1 MFEIDFV
8 AIEISLFLSGLDHRG
23 LIFIMFDLVGMGSIA
38 FKNCFDRLMNLEML
52 NLCLE
57 YLFVDR
63 LVVCFLCLFLLLFLC
78 GYFLL
83 SLLIFYFHFIIL
95 VVLFLI
101 LNLYNLRNFRMN
113 HQMDLSQTNSLRSD
127 LYAFYLF
134 RLIIFTLRKLSDFLL
149 VLFHQ

>member
-1 MFEIDFV
+1 MFEINFV
-8 AIEISLFLSGLDHRG
+8 AIEISLFLLGLDHRG

-38 FKNCFDRLMNLEML
+38 YCFDSLMNLEML
-52 NLCLE
+52 SLCLE

-63 LVVCFLCLFLLLFLC
+63 LVVWFLCLFLLLFLC

-95 VVLFLI
+95 VILFLI
-101 LNLYNLRNFRMN
+101 LNLYNLRNCRMN

>member
-8 AIEISLFLSGLDHRG
+8 AIEISLFLLGLDHRG

-38 FKNCFDRLMNLEML
+38 YCFDSLMNLEML
-52 NLCLE
+52 SLCLE

-63 LVVCFLCLFLLLFLC
+63 LVVWFLCLFLLLFLC

-95 VVLFLI
+95 VILFLI
-101 LNLYNLRNFRMN
+101 LNLYNLRNCRMN

>member
-38 FKNCFDRLMNLEML
+38 YCFDSLMNLEML
-52 NLCLE
+52 SLCLE

-95 VVLFLI
+95 VILFLI
-101 LNLYNLRNFRMN
+101 LNLYNLRNCRMN

>member
-1 MFEIDFV
+1 MFEINFV
-8 AIEISLFLSGLDHRG
+8 AIETSLFLLGLDHRG
-23 LIFIMFDLVGMGSIA
+23 LIFIMCTLVGMGSIA
-38 FKNCFDRLMNLEML
+38 YCFDSLMNLEML
-52 NLCLE
+52 SLCLE

-63 LVVCFLCLFLLLFLC
+63 LVVWFLCLFLLLFLC
-78 GYFLL
+78 GCFLL

-95 VVLFLI
+95 VILFLI
-101 LNLYNLRNFRMN
+101 LNLYNLRNCRMN

-134 RLIIFTLRKLSDFLL
+134 RLIIFTLRKLFDFLL

>member
-1 MFEIDFV
+1 MFEINFV
-8 AIEISLFLSGLDHRG
+8 AIEISLFLLGLDHRG

-38 FKNCFDRLMNLEML
+38 YCFDSLMNLEML
-52 NLCLE
+52 SLCLE

-63 LVVCFLCLFLLLFLC
+63 LVVWFLCLFLLLFLC
-78 GYFLL
+78 GYFHL

-95 VVLFLI
+95 VILFLI
-101 LNLYNLRNFRMN
+101 LNLYNLRNWRMN

>member
-1 MFEIDFV
+1 MFEINFV
-8 AIEISLFLSGLDHRG
+8 AIETSLFLLGLDHRG

-38 FKNCFDRLMNLEML
+38 YCFDSLMNLEML
-52 NLCLE
+52 SLCLE

-63 LVVCFLCLFLLLFLC
+63 LVVWFLCLFLLLFLC

-95 VVLFLI
+95 VILFLI
-101 LNLYNLRNFRMN
+101 LNLYNLRNCRMN

>member
-1 MFEIDFV
+1 MFEINFV
-8 AIEISLFLSGLDHRG
+8 AIETSLFLLGLDHRG
-23 LIFIMFDLVGMGSIA
+23 LIFIMCTLVGMGSIA
-38 FKNCFDRLMNLEML
+38 YCFDSLMNLEML
-52 NLCLE
+52 SLCLE
-57 YLFVDR
+57 YLLVDR
-63 LVVCFLCLFLLLFLC
+63 SLVWFLCLFLLFFLC

-95 VVLFLI
+95 VILFLI
-101 LNLYNLRNFRMN
+101 LNLYNLRNCRMN

-134 RLIIFTLRKLSDFLL
+134 RLIIFTLRKLFDFLL

>member
-1 MFEIDFV
+1 MFEINFV
-8 AIEISLFLSGLDHRG
+8 AIETSLFLLGLDHRG
-23 LIFIMFDLVGMGSIA
+23 LIFIMCTLVGMGSIA
-38 FKNCFDRLMNLEML
+38 YCFDWLMNLEML
-52 NLCLE
+52 SLCLG

-63 LVVCFLCLFLLLFLC
+63 LVVWFLCLFLLLFLC

-95 VVLFLI
+95 VILFLI
-101 LNLYNLRNFRMN
+101 LNLYNLRNCRMN

-134 RLIIFTLRKLSDFLL
+134 RLIILTLRKLSDFLL

>member
-8 AIEISLFLSGLDHRG
+8 AIETSLFLLGLDHRG
-23 LIFIMFDLVGMGSIA
+23 LIFIMCTLVGMGSIA
-38 FKNCFDRLMNLEML
+38 YCFDSLMNLEML
-52 NLCLE
+52 SLCLE

-63 LVVCFLCLFLLLFLC
+63 LLVWFLCLFLLLFLC
-78 GYFLL
+78 GCFLL

-95 VVLFLI
+95 VILFLI
-101 LNLYNLRNFRMN
+101 LNLYNLRNCRMN

-134 RLIIFTLRKLSDFLL
+134 RLIIFTLRKLFDFLL

>member
-38 FKNCFDRLMNLEML
+38 YCFDSLMNLEML
-52 NLCLE
+52 SLCLE

-63 LVVCFLCLFLLLFLC
+63 LVVWFLCLFLLLFLC

-95 VVLFLI
+95 VILFLI
-101 LNLYNLRNFRMN
+101 LNLYNLRNCRMN

-134 RLIIFTLRKLSDFLL
+134 RLIIFTLRKLFDFLL

>member
-8 AIEISLFLSGLDHRG
+8 AIEISLFLLGLDHRG
-23 LIFIMFDLVGMGSIA
+23 LIFIMCTLVGMGSIA
-38 FKNCFDRLMNLEML
+38 YCFDSLMNLEML
-52 NLCLE
+52 SLCLE

-63 LVVCFLCLFLLLFLC
+63 LVVWFLCLFLLLFLC

-95 VVLFLI
+95 VILFLI
-101 LNLYNLRNFRMN
+101 LNLYNLRNCRMN

-134 RLIIFTLRKLSDFLL
+134 RLIIFTLRKLFDFLL

>member
-1 MFEIDFV
+1 MRMFEINFV
-8 AIEISLFLSGLDHRG
+8 AIETSLFLLGLDHRG
-23 LIFIMFDLVGMGSIA
+23 LIFIMCTLVGMGSIA
-38 FKNCFDRLMNLEML
+38 YCFDSLMNLEML
-52 NLCLE
+52 SLCLE

-63 LVVCFLCLFLLLFLC
+63 LVVWFLCLFLLLFLC

-95 VVLFLI
+95 VILFLI
-101 LNLYNLRNFRMN
+101 LNLYNLRNCRMN

-134 RLIIFTLRKLSDFLL
+134 RLIIFTLRKLCDFLL

>member
-1 MFEIDFV
+1 MFEINFV
-8 AIEISLFLSGLDHRG
+8 AIETSLFLLGLDHRG
-23 LIFIMFDLVGMGSIA
+23 LIFIMCTLVGMGSIA
-38 FKNCFDRLMNLEML
+38 YCFDSLMNLEML
-52 NLCLE
+52 SLCLE

-63 LVVCFLCLFLLLFLC
+63 LVVWFLCLFLLLFLC

-95 VVLFLI
+95 VILFLI
-101 LNLYNLRNFRMN
+101 LNLYNLRNCRMN

-134 RLIIFTLRKLSDFLL
+134 RLIIFTLRKLFDFLL

>member
-52 NLCLE
+52 NLCLG

-63 LVVCFLCLFLLLFLC
+63 LVV
-78 GYFLL
+78 
-83 SLLIFYFHFIIL
+83 
-95 VVLFLI
+95 
-101 LNLYNLRNFRMN
+101 
-113 HQMDLSQTNSLRSD
+113 
-127 LYAFYLF
+127 
-134 RLIIFTLRKLSDFLL
+134 
-149 VLFHQ
+149 